1 MKYFTYSFDPS
12 VIAVTTTKELGNMA
26 FQVADN
32 HEDIDKRRQEVAR
45 DFKIDQQ
52 HLIFTHQTHSDVIK
66 EVTADDIGRGS
77 FAFEEGIEADAL
89 YTKERGL
96 ALGIFHA
103 DCVPIFFYDKA
114 LPLVGVIHA
123 GFKGTL
129 KHITYKALQYVI
141 NHEKLDPQD
150 IKIFI
155 GPARRKSSFE
165 VDDETKEKIIWAGC
179 PLFGD
184 HFDAIESNKLD
195 LFCLGIPFA
204 NIQDIN
210 VDTVTDEH
218 CFSAYQK
225 TPIGRMASLILLK

>member
-1 MKYFTYSFDPS
+1 
-12 VIAVTTTKELGNMA
+12 
-26 FQVADN
+26 
-32 HEDIDKRRQEVAR
+32 
-45 DFKIDQQ
+45 
-52 HLIFTHQTHSDVIK
+52 THSDVIK

-114 LPLVGVIHA
+114 IPLIGIIHA
-123 GFKGTL
+123 GFKGNL
-129 KHITYKALQYVI
+129 KHITYKALQYVM
-141 NHEKLDPQD
+141 NHEKLDPYD
-150 IKIFI
+150 IKVFI